1 MSGDHRRHSRSPD
14 ATFTDTTK
22 RAGGAERIYGKYDPS
37 YRFTHCLYKHIY
49 SAFPGDTILTGSPG
63 GVGKK
68 RVPPLFL
75 HDGDVIEVEIEHIG
89 TLRNVVRDSRY
100 LTSSVSWHDGRK

>member
-1 MSGDHRRHSRSPD
+1 
-14 ATFTDTTK
+14 
-22 RAGGAERIYGKYDPS
+22 
-37 YRFTHCLYKHIY
+37 
-49 SAFPGDTILTGSPG
+49 
-63 GVGKK
+63 
-68 RVPPLFL
+68 PLFL

>member
-1 MSGDHRRHSRSPD
+1 
-14 ATFTDTTK
+14 
-22 RAGGAERIYGKYDPS
+22 
-37 YRFTHCLYKHIY
+37 
-49 SAFPGDTILTGSPG
+49 ILTGSPG

>member
-37 YRFTHCLYKHIY
+37 YRFTHCLYKHLY
-49 SAFPGDTILTGSPG
+49 SAFPRRHDPHRVAWWSGQ
-63 GVGKK
+63 K